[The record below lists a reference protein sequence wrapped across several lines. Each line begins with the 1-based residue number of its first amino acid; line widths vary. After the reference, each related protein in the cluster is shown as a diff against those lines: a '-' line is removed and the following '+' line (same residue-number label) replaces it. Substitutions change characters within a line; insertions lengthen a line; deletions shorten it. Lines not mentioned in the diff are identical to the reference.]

1 MQLSLVVTFDTRNLV
16 TSELKLGTTTRTTQV
31 HGQSES
37 EIDFQWAILLQ
48 FSWQSSC
55 LSDVTVAAHEPLT
68 SARTTSV
75 YCPEVAVAP

>member
-37 EIDFQWAILLQ
+37 EIDFQ
-48 FSWQSSC
+48 
-55 LSDVTVAAHEPLT
+55 
-68 SARTTSV
+68 
-75 YCPEVAVAP
+75 